1 MARKSRKPK
10 LGLLWNPPFLYL
22 VASVTDS
29 EYKFSNTCPM
39 ELRQLRYFIAVAER
53 LSFSKAAEHL
63 HVTVPPLSRQIRQL
77 EEELEAQLFVRD
89 RRHVVLTD
97 AGQLL
102 LREGKALL
110 DQTSRACDSV
120 RLAKRGEAGVVK
132 IGVGLGLGEKIS
144 HVLVEHGKRFP
155 AVEVSSS
162 AIFSIFQTDAL
173 VEGTIDVGFLRPPVD
188 NPDLVFEQLFEEKFV
203 IHASKDSPLAKHKSL
218 KVGDLAGQ
226 SLLVPQCKP
235 HVSIYDKTVALCA
248 KAGVPIKVIQLS
260 TDPLPHG
267 DIQTLL
273 LASHKGICLMP
284 DEPSC
289 TPAPDSEVVAI
300 PFDEPEATVGV
311 LAAWRKDERS
321 PAVLTFLDSVRKVF
335 QIPASAAPSPRAE
348 RRIDPRVG
356 FSLTKPTTYQT
367 R

>member
-1 MARKSRKPK
+1 
-10 LGLLWNPPFLYL
+10 
-22 VASVTDS
+22 
-29 EYKFSNTCPM
+29 M

-77 EEELEAQLFVRD
+77 EEELDVQLFVRD

-102 LREGKALL
+102 LREARVLV
-110 DQTSRACDSV
+110 DQTLRACDSV

-144 HVLVEHGKRFP
+144 RVLVEHARRCP

-162 AIFSIFQTDAL
+162 AIYSIFQTDAL
-173 VEGTIDVGFLRPPVD
+173 MEATIDVGFLRPPVD
-188 NPDLVFEQLFEEKFV
+188 NPGLAFELLFEEKFV
-203 IHASKDSPLAKHKSL
+203 IHACKDSPLAKHKSL
-218 KVGDLAGQ
+218 RVTDLAGQ

-235 HVSIYDKTVALCA
+235 HVSIYDKTIALCQ
-248 KAGVPIKVIQLS
+248 KAGVPIKTIPLS

-273 LASHKGICLMP
+273 LVSRKGISLMP

-289 TPAPDSEVVAI
+289 TPSPDSEVVAI
-300 PFDEPEATVGV
+300 PFDEPEARVGV
-311 LAAWRKDERS
+311 FVAWRKEERS
-321 PAVLTFLDSVRKVF
+321 PAVLSFLDSVRKVF
-335 QIPASAAPSPRAE
+335 RLPTHIEAPAHAETSERPE
-348 RRIDPRVG
+348 RRVDPRVG
-356 FSLTKPTTYQT
+356 FPPTKTNSYQT